1 MYIFERWLYRS
12 QLELSSVAHAMTG
25 KLNRCSVEILNSY
38 LFQSLSVE
46 AECLIVQQ
54 TTDSSMNTHFI
65 ALVKE

>member
-1 MYIFERWLYRS
+1 
-12 QLELSSVAHAMTG
+12 MTG
-25 KLNRCSVEILNSY
+25 KLNRCSVENVNSY

-54 TTDSSMNTHFI
+54 TTDSGMNTRFI